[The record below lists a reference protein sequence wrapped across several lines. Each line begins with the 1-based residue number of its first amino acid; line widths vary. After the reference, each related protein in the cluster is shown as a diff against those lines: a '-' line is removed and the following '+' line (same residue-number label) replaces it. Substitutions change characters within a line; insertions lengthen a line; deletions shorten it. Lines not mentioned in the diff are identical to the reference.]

1 MDTAAL
7 TVMTMDRFPV
17 AYLAHGLL
25 KAIEKDNDHKYVLQ
39 QDLAFRGV
47 STKHFQPFDYSD
59 DILEF
64 RKVSADKFD
73 LVLKAGGDIYDGTSM
88 LPDKGTKTLN
98 ALLKAHF
105 VHDAIYEQST
115 KISNATGVPI
125 KALLAFAD
133 DCLKLTADFFGAS
146 KPVTSAIHGVLRTFG
161 SLYHKIHG
169 LIFVV
174 LLSVLVAG
182 CYSIQTTI
190 DEFPADVEYVG
201 PLPQ

>member
-1 MDTAAL
+1 
-7 TVMTMDRFPV
+7 MTMDRFPV

-88 LPDKGTKTLN
+88 LPDKGTKTLA

-146 KPVTSAIHGVLRTFG
+146 KTATGAIHSILRTFG

-174 LLSVLVAG
+174 LLSALVAG
-182 CYSIQTTI
+182 CYTIQTTI
-190 DEFPADVEYVG
+190 DEFPPDVEYVG
-201 PLPQ
+201 PLPK

>member
-1 MDTAAL
+1 
-7 TVMTMDRFPV
+7 MTMDRFPV

-39 QDLAFRGV
+39 QDLAFRGI

-88 LPDKGTKTLN
+88 LPDKGTKTLV

-105 VHDAIYEQST
+105 VHDAVYEQST
-115 KISNATGVPI
+115 RISNATGVPL

-146 KPVTSAIHGVLRTFG
+146 KTATGVIHGVLRTFG

-174 LLSVLVAG
+174 LLSIFVAG
-182 CYSIQTTI
+182 CYTIQTTI
-190 DEFPADVEYVG
+190 DEFPQDVEYVG
-201 PLPQ
+201 PLPK

>member
-1 MDTAAL
+1 MRAEQL
-7 TVMTMDRFPV
+7 VMTMDRFPI

-39 QDLAFRGV
+39 QDLAFRGI

-64 RKVSADKFD
+64 KKRPDGKFD
-73 LVLKAGGDIYDGTSM
+73 LTLKAGGDIYDGTSM
-88 LPDKGTKTLN
+88 LPDHGTKTLT

-115 KISNATGVPI
+115 KISNATGVPMQ
-125 KALLAFAD
+125 KLLAFAD

-146 KPVTSAIHGVLRTFG
+146 KTATGAIHSILRTFG
-161 SLYHKIHG
+161 SLYHKVHR

-174 LLSVLVAG
+174 LLSIFVAG

-201 PLPQ
+201 PLPK